1 MNRRLVLGVAALVS
15 AGALVSCGSDD
26 DSASEVS
33 EANTEFCKDLAAYG
47 TAVADFVALDPA
59 TASKDVYESA
69 ADEVKSTRED
79 MVDSGED
86 LTEAEWEN
94 LLTQVDTLRDQLR
107 DASDDQAVQAIV
119 DEAKPQAAT
128 VQASVATLN
137 TAICPVG
144 GTTTTSGS

>member
-59 TASKDVYESA
+59 TASKDDYESA

-144 GTTTTSGS
+144 GTTTTSES